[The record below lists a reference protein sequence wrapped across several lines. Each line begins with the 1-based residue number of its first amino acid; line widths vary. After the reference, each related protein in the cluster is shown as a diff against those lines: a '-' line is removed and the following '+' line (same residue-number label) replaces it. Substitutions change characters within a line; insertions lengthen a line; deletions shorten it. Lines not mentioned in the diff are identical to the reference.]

1 MKLTPL
7 ADNVVLKRFE
17 AEEKTASGIILS
29 TANKEK
35 SALCEVVAVGPGK
48 KDEPMTVKVTRTI
61 LLLPEEAMR
70 PRLAD
75 SRIGI
80 FLTDMSRINGKK
92 DKIEDFSVINRW
104 NIQPKDMEAWKRG
117 ELVEPAKPIVF
128 YLDDA
133 FPALWREPI
142 RRGVLRWN
150 KAFEK
155 IGFKNVM
162 HIEDFPKDDP
172 EFDPDNLKYSCIR
185 YVPAAVANAMGPS
198 WVDPRSGEIIN
209 ASVLMYNDVV
219 KLAANW
225 RFVQTAQVDER
236 VRGKELPDD
245 VFQESLEYILAHEVG
260 HCLGLMHNMAAS
272 SAFPVDSLRSASFTQ
287 QHGTTPSIMDY
298 ARFNY
303 VAQPGDKG
311 VKLTPPDLGPYD
323 DYVIKYAYTPLPDK
337 KDMFDEEKT
346 IRGWIDEKVGDPI
359 YRYGRQQ
366 VIARY
371 DPTAIEEDLGDDHIK
386 AGDYGIGNLKYVLSH
401 MEEWITD
408 EEDPDLKIRTELY
421 EAAAGQFARYVNAV
435 MLNVGGIYLTDVNSN
450 TAGGPQAVSV
460 PKELQRASLKWVLAQ
475 MKDSAWLEQPA
486 LTEKLPL
493 HVDLSFILRFNFCRT
508 FFTSLSWSDEVTR
521 YLLIWSTFLG
531 ATCVYRHSGNIAITF
546 IQDLVPKKLG
556 AVMRIAVHAIC
567 CFLFAVLLVFSVKY
581 CGKLV
586 KTATALPIKMKY
598 IYLCIPISMGIL
610 MLHALV
616 MALGE
621 VETMKEVKG

>member
-1 MKLTPL
+1 MKKAIKLTL
-7 ADNVVLKRFE
+7 AVVLVMGATSLFAQKFGRINTQEIIMAMPETKTMQENMDTFAKELSDNIETMNVEFNTKLQDFQKNYNTFSDAIKEVKEKELNDMQTRTREFQERAQQDYQKKQNELLAPIKSTKGGVVNITGKFKSEGSVIDQIKSFEDNVTVKSYLSYSV
-17 AEEKTASGIILS
+17 TADLLGLMVI
-29 TANKEK
+29 
-35 SALCEVVAVGPGK
+35 K

-104 NIQPKDMEAWKRG
+104 NIQPKDLEAWKRG
-117 ELVEPAKPIVF
+117 ELVEPVKPIVF

-408 EEDPDLKIRTELY
+408 EEDPDLKIRTEVIL
-421 EAAAGQFARYVNAV
+421 RTRDT
-435 MLNVGGIYLTDVNSN
+435 LNRILSERTGKPIEQIEHDTDRDNFM
-450 TAGGPQAVSV
+450 T
-460 PKELQRASLKWVLAQ
+460 AQ
-475 MKDSAWLEQPA
+475 MALEYG
-486 LTEKLPL
+486 LIDKILEK
-493 HVDLSFILRFNFCRT
+493 R
-508 FFTSLSWSDEVTR
+508 
-521 YLLIWSTFLG
+521 
-531 ATCVYRHSGNIAITF
+531 A
-546 IQDLVPKKLG
+546 
-556 AVMRIAVHAIC
+556 
-567 CFLFAVLLVFSVKY
+567 
-581 CGKLV
+581 
-586 KTATALPIKMKY
+586 
-598 IYLCIPISMGIL
+598 
-610 MLHALV
+610 
-616 MALGE
+616 
-621 VETMKEVKG
+621 